1 MFASWQPQLATWRP
15 RILDR
20 YLVSELGGPFVFGLS
35 AFALIFSATNILAI
49 SRLVSEQHAP
59 LGAAVLYFI
68 WQLPF
73 IVVFVLP
80 MAMLLGTLLALGRL
94 SGESEITALKA
105 GGIGLIRT
113 VAPILA
119 AGFFVSLVAY
129 ALQEGVVPFANDR
142 AVALREDTIQH
153 LGPFQSGGQHTV
165 VTELPAGGKQV
176 TYFGQILPSGEL
188 VSVTIITYGADSR
201 PKLIV
206 FSDRGRYVLPSWT
219 FDNAWIY
226 QLNPDGSVARESIA
240 PREVIDVGE
249 KPSEIQQRA
258 ADNNREN
265 MSRAQIKAIVA
276 SGQLSPQETRAYQ
289 TTYEEKLARPFASFV
304 FTLIAIPFGL
314 RPARGGG
321 STGVG
326 FSLAIAIL
334 FAYFVIASVF
344 SAIST
349 TLPGGYAVSAVMS
362 WLPNVIFI
370 AIGYA
375 ALRRA
380 ARN

>member
-1 MFASWQPQLATWRP
+1 MWRP

-20 YLVSELGGPFVFGLS
+20 YLITELGGPFLFGLS

-119 AGFFVSLVAY
+119 TGFFVSLVALG
-129 ALQEGVVPFANDR
+129 LQEGVVPFANDR
-142 AVALREDTIQH
+142 AVALREDAIQH
-153 LGPFQSGGQHTV
+153 IGPFQSGGQHTV
-165 VTELPAGGKQV
+165 ISSLPGGGKQV

-188 VSVTIITYGADSR
+188 SSVTIITYGVESR

-206 FSDRGRYVLPSWT
+206 FSDRGRYVPPSWT

-226 QLNPDGSVARESIA
+226 QLNADGSVARESIA

-265 MSRAQIKAIVA
+265 MSRSQIKAIIA

-344 SAIST
+344 SAIAT
-349 TLPGGYAVSAVMS
+349 TLPGGYAVSALLS
-362 WLPNVIFI
+362 WLPNAIFI

>member
-1 MFASWQPQLATWRP
+1 LRP

-20 YLVSELGGPFVFGLS
+20 YLVTELGGPFLFGLS

-49 SRLVSEQHAP
+49 SRLVSDQHAP
-59 LGAAVLYFI
+59 LGAAIAYFC

-73 IVVFVLP
+73 IVTFVLP

-105 GGIGLIRT
+105 GGVGLIRT
-113 VAPILA
+113 VSPILVV
-119 AGFFVSLVAY
+119 GFVVSIFSFI
-129 ALQEGVVPFANDR
+129 LQETIVPLANDR
-142 AVALREDTIQH
+142 AVALREDTIQRV
-153 LGPFQSGGQHTV
+153 GPFGGGGQHTV
-165 VTELPAGGKQV
+165 ITNLPGGGKQV
-176 TYFGQILPSGEL
+176 TYFGQYVAPTQEL
-188 VSVTIITYGADSR
+188 LAVTIITYGLDHR
-201 PKLIV
+201 PRVIL
-206 FSDRGRYVLPSWT
+206 FSDRGHYQLPSWT
-219 FDNAWIY
+219 FDNAWVY
-226 QLNPDGSVARESIA
+226 ELEPDGSVGRESIA
-240 PREVIDVGE
+240 PHEVVDVGE
-249 KPSEIQQRA
+249 KPSEIQERA
-258 ADNNREN
+258 ADNNRES
-265 MSRAQIKAIVA
+265 MSRAEIKEIIA
-276 SGQLSPQETRAYQ
+276 SGQLSPQELRSYQ

-334 FAYFVIASVF
+334 FAYFVVASVF
-344 SAIST
+344 SAVST
-349 TLPGGYAVSAVMS
+349 SVPGGYGTSTFFA
-362 WLPNVIFI
+362 WLPNIIFI

-380 ARN
+380 ARY